1 GTHAVH
7 SRRNRLRAGY
17 RRSQDRRQGH
27 QHHALAGARHRTRH
41 ALQAPAGAC
50 RAGPGTRSLRG
61 PHHPLRRSGTGGHA
75 RSGRLR
81 RARKRAGDRL
91 TMDQATPVVDHYIAE
106 FARMEN
112 TLPGAVA
119 IMEQRK
125 QALQAFTSHGFPTI
139 REEDW
144 KYTKLR
150 KLQKSVFELSDTPGT
165 VTAQTLSKHLP
176 DDLDAHRAVV
186 VDGYYRA
193 DLSQLDGLPEG
204 VHVRSF
210 AEYLETDA
218 EASIRHPLITDQP
231 GSPSDM
237 NAAFVTDGVLI
248 TVDAGV

>member
-1 GTHAVH
+1 A
-7 SRRNRLRAGY
+7 
-17 RRSQDRRQGH
+17 
-27 QHHALAGARHRTRH
+27 
-41 ALQAPAGAC
+41 
-50 RAGPGTRSLRG
+50 
-61 PHHPLRRSGTGGHA
+61 
-75 RSGRLR
+75 
-81 RARKRAGDRL
+81 
-91 TMDQATPVVDHYIAE
+91 
-106 FARMEN
+106 
-112 TLPGAVA
+112 A

-248 TVDAGV
+248 TVDAGVVVDKPLHVVTLATGSEELRMAQVRHRFILQPNSEAQIIEHYVGAGEETYFTNAVTEI